1 MVLEVTLAVYQGA
14 YCEIVFVLA
23 RLCAD
28 VVRVC
33 VSLVYLSQ
41 TGEVA
46 STWS

>member
-1 MVLEVTLAVYQGA
+1 MVLEVTLVVYQGE